1 MYTGTRLMKRRA
13 SEKTGDKSQNMR
25 QVMLKMFQPRHTTIN
40 LTQLVQP
47 RHTTINLTQLVQ
59 LCHTT
64 INLTQSVQLRHIT
77 INLTQSLH
85 CLIIAW
91 ILKFLRGCNR
101 KWQPYFY
108 MQLTLDHWP
117 ASLKVIVLKS
127 LDEGDRGSIGRGLF
141 QMKG

>member
-1 MYTGTRLMKRRA
+1 
-13 SEKTGDKSQNMR
+13 
-25 QVMLKMFQPRHTTIN
+25 MLKMLQPHHTTIN

-47 RHTTINLTQLVQ
+47 RHMTINLSQLVQ
-59 LCHTT
+59 PRHMT
-64 INLTQSVQLRHIT
+64 INLSQSVEPRHMTINLSQLVQLRHIT

-101 KWQPYFY
+101 KWRPYFY